1 MYITITRQQM
11 EATYMQS
18 AGDFVAYLEKEDKD
32 KDPNLVEPFFDQ
44 NNDRIPLETVTKAID
59 TNTAKLKKRE
69 PKFYSITINPSQRE
83 LRAMNND
90 PALLKAY
97 VREIMKDYAS
107 AFYRKHEVKVEQLKY
122 YAKIEHE
129 RTYSRK
135 DREIQENRPF
145 KAKLARLRNEL
156 QQVRKAELQG
166 NQQKI
171 LQEIEALEKRIPHK
185 LDGEPIVEGMK
196 KPGNQMHVHIV
207 MSRKDN
213 TNRYSLSPG
222 SSYRESEAP
231 LNGET
236 IRRGFKRDQF
246 FEAAEKT
253 FDRMFHY
260 DRNYTESYSARK
272 SLSQDPLK
280 YFAKLAKLP
289 TNQRSAALKALG
301 KSGVPLPLPDIP
313 KSKMDLV
320 LKSIKK
326 LKRGLDLAR
335 GSSTIEI

>member
-1 MYITITRQQM
+1 MY
-11 EATYMQS
+11 
-18 AGDFVAYLEKEDKD
+18 
-32 KDPNLVEPFFDQ
+32 
-44 NNDRIPLETVTKAID
+44 
-59 TNTAKLKKRE
+59 
-69 PKFYSITINPSQRE
+69 
-83 LRAMNND
+83 
-90 PALLKAY
+90 
-97 VREIMKDYAS
+97 
-107 AFYRKHEVKVEQLKY
+107 
-122 YAKIEHE
+122 
-129 RTYSRK
+129 
-135 DREIQENRPF
+135 
-145 KAKLARLRNEL
+145 
-156 QQVRKAELQG
+156 
-166 NQQKI
+166 
-171 LQEIEALEKRIPHK
+171 
-185 LDGEPIVEGMK
+185 
-196 KPGNQMHVHIV
+196 
-207 MSRKDN
+207 N